1 VTGGGEPLDAASVL
15 RGEVRAVARALTLVE
30 GDPARGPALLA
41 SLAGHGRHA
50 HRVGVTGPP
59 GAGKSTL
66 VSGLAASWRG
76 AGRRVGILAVDPT
89 SPFTGG
95 ALLGDRIRM
104 GEHHG
109 DEGVFIRSLASRG
122 ALGGVSA
129 ATADCA
135 DVLEAAGFDVVLV
148 ETVGVGQGEV
158 EVARRSD
165 TTVVVLAP
173 GAGDEVQGMKA
184 GLLEVADVV
193 VVNQADREGA
203 DALAGALEGA
213 FALRSG
219 PPPPLVK
226 TVATTGRG
234 VEELRVA
241 LDRHR
246 EEQGDEERS
255 RRRVDRARHRIR
267 DEVDRRRQEV
277 WWSARSERL
286 DALAR
291 AVADGTET
299 VGSASARL
307 LGEGR

>member
-1 VTGGGEPLDAASVL
+1 VTRAETLDAASVL
-15 RGEVRAVARALTLVE
+15 RGDLGAVARALTLVE
-30 GDPARGPALLA
+30 SDRTRGPALLA
-41 SLAGHGRHA
+41 ALAGHRRRA

-66 VSGLAASWRG
+66 VSGLAASWRR
-76 AGRRVGILAVDPT
+76 AGRRVAILAVDPT

-109 DEGVFIRSLASRG
+109 DQGVFIRSLASRG

-135 DVLEAAGFDVVLV
+135 DVLEAAGFDVVVV

-173 GAGDEVQGMKA
+173 GSGDEVQGMKA

-193 VVNQADREGA
+193 VVNQADRDGA
-203 DALAGALEGA
+203 DALASALEGA

-219 PPPPLVK
+219 PPPPLLR

-241 LDRHR
+241 LDRHVAA
-246 EEQGDEERS
+246 QGEEERG

-267 DEVDRRRQEV
+267 DEVDRRRQED
-277 WWSARSERL
+277 WWSSRAERL

-291 AVADGTET
+291 AVAEGEET
-299 VGSASARL
+299 VASASSRL
-307 LGEGR
+307 LGDGR